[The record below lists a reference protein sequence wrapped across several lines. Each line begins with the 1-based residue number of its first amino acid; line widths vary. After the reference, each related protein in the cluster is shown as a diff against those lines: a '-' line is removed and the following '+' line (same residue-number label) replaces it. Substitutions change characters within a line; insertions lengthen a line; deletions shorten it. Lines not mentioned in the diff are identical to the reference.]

1 MTHEQVSEFLA
12 AFALHALDKEE
23 MQAVSAHVLSCAQC
37 QSELASLQGVAGHLG
52 AAVGQV
58 SPPPELRQA
67 VLRDLP
73 RRGDVITLARGW
85 AVGLATAAALLL
97 VALTGLSV
105 EANRQLAALAA
116 RLQAQEQILVLL
128 AAPSSRSVSLT
139 GSVAAAVR
147 LVYDPDR
154 GQGALVVSD
163 LRDPG
168 REFVYQL
175 WLIAGTQ
182 PDSAG
187 IFRPV
192 PGQPVVL
199 PVVADFAR
207 YQAVAISIERGP
219 SGAPQ
224 PTSTPILVGKI

>member
-12 AFALHALDKEE
+12 AFALHALDEE
-23 MQAVSAHVLSCAQC
+23 ETRAVSAHVQSCAQC
-37 QSELASLQGVAGHLG
+37 QRELVSLQEVAGHLG
-52 AAVGQV
+52 AAVRQV
-58 SPPPELRQA
+58 SPPPGLREA
-67 VLRDLP
+67 VLDGIP
-73 RRGDVITLARGW
+73 GRGGVITLARGW